1 MVDLNSQEE
10 LKSFLIASRLVRADQ
25 WQQVEAEL
33 VDGADVSAILQVLEG
48 RHLLTSLQTRRILN
62 GDTEGLVL
70 GNYKLLYRNAS
81 GGFARVYR
89 AETIDGQET
98 VAVKLLRDRWAT
110 DSAAVASFKREAR
123 ICQRFK
129 HPNIVPIYD
138 VGSEGKFHYFTMEF
152 VEGGN
157 LRDFLRVRGILSA
170 NESLRCIYELCSAL
184 EYALE
189 KGVSHRDLKLTNVL
203 MSSRG
208 VARLVDFGLAGADLP
223 NEGGTSDD
231 VHRALE
237 YAALER
243 GTNAPTN
250 DPRSDIFF
258 LGSIMYELLCGK
270 PAWPRTADRE
280 ERKLLGRYTS
290 TIPITNI
297 SPTLPVCA
305 VRIVQRMMQVSP
317 SDRYQSVGEAMK
329 DLKNS
334 MVELGEWRETDEPD
348 ALSHYMMER
357 PFELLVVDSRKK
369 RKAAL
374 KAYFTKH
381 GFRTS
386 FVAEPGMALEKLKSA
401 SPPDGLLILADRF
414 TESALECFPQIQAYG
429 RSKKRPCLAVFS
441 EAERE
446 RVDSRIRGTRY
457 GATAYQPA
465 TLREIRV
472 HFEQV
477 NDARRPD
484 DAPSG

>member
-1 MVDLNSQEE
+1 MVDLNSQDE
-10 LKSFLIASRLVRADQ
+10 LKSFLISSRLLRADQ

-33 VDGADVSAILQVLEG
+33 VNGEDVSAILQLMEG
-48 RHLLTSLQTRRILN
+48 RHILTPLQTRRILN
-62 GDTEGLVL
+62 GATEGLVL

-89 AETIDGQET
+89 AETVDGQET
-98 VAVKLLRDRWAT
+98 VAVKLLRDRWAA
-110 DSAAVASFKREAR
+110 DPSAVASFQREAR

-138 VGSEGKFHYFTMEF
+138 VGSEGNFHYFTMEF

-157 LRDFLRVRGILSA
+157 LRDFLRVRGTLA
-170 NESLRCIYELCSAL
+170 PNECLRCIYQICLGL

-189 KGVSHRDLKLTNVL
+189 KGASHRDLKLTNVL
-203 MSSRG
+203 MSSHG
-208 VARLVDFGLAGADLP
+208 VARLVDFGLAGAELP
-223 NEGGTSDD
+223 TQGGTSDD

-237 YAALER
+237 YASLER

-270 PAWPRTADRE
+270 PAWPRTGDRE
-280 ERKLLGRYTS
+280 ERKLLSRYTS
-290 TIPITNI
+290 TPRITNI
-297 SPTLPVCA
+297 DPNLPPSV
-305 VRIVQRMMQVSP
+305 VRIVERMMKVSP
-317 SDRYQSVGEAMK
+317 SDRYQSVGEVIA
-329 DLKNS
+329 DLKKA
-334 MVELGEWRETDEPD
+334 MVELGEWQETDEPD
-348 ALSHYMMER
+348 GLSHFSMSR

-386 FVAEPGMALEKLKSA
+386 FVTEPEMALEKLKS
-401 SPPDGLLILADRF
+401 SGPPDGLLILADRF
-414 TESALECFPQIQAYG
+414 TEQALDCFPQIQAYG
-429 RSKKRPCLAVFS
+429 RSKKTPCLAVFP
-441 EAERE
+441 EEDRE
-446 RVDSRIRGTRY
+446 RVDERIRGTRY

-472 HFEQV
+472 HFEQLK
-477 NDARRPD
+477 DA
-484 DAPSG
+484 